1 MEKTLFCLGFY
12 NEDMAW
18 DICIHGDG
26 IVGNTLALLLAKQRL
41 RVGLVGLAKPAT
53 ADVRAYAINAA
64 SRRTLQSVGVWP
76 EAGNTATTP
85 VQAMQVWGDDGGQIR
100 FEARS
105 AGQEA
110 LTWIVDVPVLEQ
122 SLREAVSAQALIEHV
137 AQPGTAQLH
146 VVCEGKASAM
156 RAQLGVMFDTW
167 PYPHHALAT
176 RLHAE
181 RAHGGVARQWF
192 GPGGDVLA
200 LLPMDGALGHT
211 VGVVWSTSP
220 ENAAQFA
227 AGSSE
232 ALGERLGQL
241 SHHALGQLTP
251 TAPAAVWPLQRAQAQ
266 TWTGHSAQGA
276 WGWGAWALAGDAA
289 HTVHPLAGQ
298 GLNLGLGDVA
308 LLSDLLQTREFW
320 RPVDDARLLRRYTRE
335 RQAATRV
342 MVCGTDGLQW
352 LFSQPH
358 PLWAQLRNSGL
369 NLVSQAQPLK
379 LWLAKQAMNT

>member
-1 MEKTLFCLGFY
+1 
-12 NEDMAW
+12 MAW

-26 IVGNTLALLLAKQRL
+26 IAGNTLALLLAKQRL
-41 RVGLVGLAKPAT
+41 RVGLVGLAKHAT

-76 EAGNTATTP
+76 ESTNQAITP
-85 VQAMQVWGDDGGQIR
+85 VQTMQVWGDDGGQIR

-105 AGQEA
+105 VGQEA
-110 LTWIVDVPVLEQ
+110 LTWIVDVPVLELA
-122 SLREAVSAQALIEHV
+122 LREAVAAQALIERV
-137 AQPGTAQLH
+137 TELSDDANSAKLH

-156 RAQLGVMFDTW
+156 RAQLGVTFDTW

-176 RLHAE
+176 RLQCVTP
-181 RAHGGVARQWF
+181 HGGVARQWF
-192 GPGGDVLA
+192 GPEGDILA
-200 LLPMDGALGHT
+200 LLPMDGAQGYI

-220 ENAAQFA
+220 ETAAQFA
-227 AGSSE
+227 AGSAE

-266 TWTGHSAQGA
+266 TWTGRNAQGA
-276 WGWGAWALAGDAA
+276 WGTWGAWVLAGDAA

-335 RQAATRV
+335 RQAATRA

-352 LFSQPH
+352 LFSQH
-358 PLWAQLRNSGL
+358 NPLWAQLRNSGL

>member
-1 MEKTLFCLGFY
+1 
-12 NEDMAW
+12 MAW

-26 IVGNTLALLLAKQRL
+26 IAGNTLALLLAKQRL
-41 RVGLVGLAKPAT
+41 RVGLVGLAKPAI

-76 EAGNTATTP
+76 ESANQAITP

-105 AGQEA
+105 VGQEA
-110 LTWIVDVPVLEQ
+110 LTWIVDVPVLELA
-122 SLREAVSAQALIEHV
+122 LREAVAKQSLIERV
-137 AQPGTAQLH
+137 TELSDDANSAKLH

-156 RAQLGVMFDTW
+156 RAQLGVTFDTW
-167 PYPHHALAT
+167 LYPHHALAT
-176 RLHAE
+176 RLQCE
-181 RAHGGVARQWF
+181 TPHGGVARQWF
-192 GPGGDVLA
+192 GPGGDILA
-200 LLPMDGALGHT
+200 LLPMDGAQGNM

-220 ENAAQFA
+220 ETAAQFA

-266 TWTGHSAQGA
+266 TWTGRKAQGA
-276 WGWGAWALAGDAA
+276 WGTWGAWVLAGDAA

-320 RPVDDARLLRRYTRE
+320 RPVDDTRLLRRYTRE
-335 RQAATRV
+335 RQAATRA

-369 NLVSQAQPLK
+369 NLVSQAQPMK
-379 LWLAKQAMNT
+379 LWLAQQAMNT